1 LIVAASGRA
10 KHGSNARHHS
20 DPCTCS
26 DGLRLKSVD
35 EIAVGLDVCLQ
46 PALLARW
53 PAAQLLRASGIHRSS
68 SVFVLPGARTN
79 RDSQQ
84 SKSLRISLKCSWS
97 GVCSCEARPITL
109 ARSRSREAWQFR
121 FVSLAQGSRSGLST
135 CQRCLRTV
143 CYVCWPSSNVLRPA
157 VWSQRL
163 FKAGGPRQAHPQ
175 SPAMGDPGERVADP
189 MATDAGGA
197 STAQFPPDKDS

>member
-1 LIVAASGRA
+1 MASGRA
-10 KHGSNARHHS
+10 KHSSNARHHS

-26 DGLRLKSVD
+26 DGLSLKSVD

-97 GVCSCEARPITL
+97 LHMRGSAHHFGKIEVARGLAVSICKSGTGESFRTFHMSEVSAHCMLCVLAIIECSPPSRVVSTAFQGGRAPPGSPPEPSDG
-109 ARSRSREAWQFR
+109 RSW
-121 FVSLAQGSRSGLST
+121 
-135 CQRCLRTV
+135 
-143 CYVCWPSSNVLRPA
+143 
-157 VWSQRL
+157 
-163 FKAGGPRQAHPQ
+163 
-175 SPAMGDPGERVADP
+175 
-189 MATDAGGA
+189 GA
-197 STAQFPPDKDS
+197 SG